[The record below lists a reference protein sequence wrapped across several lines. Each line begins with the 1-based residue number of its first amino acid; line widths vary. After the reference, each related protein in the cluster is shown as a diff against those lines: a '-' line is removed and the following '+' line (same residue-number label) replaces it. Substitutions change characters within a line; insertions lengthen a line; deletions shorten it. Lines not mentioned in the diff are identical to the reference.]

1 MRANHIVAAL
11 IAVQADRISFATP
24 SAWQQWSMP
33 GNAVTVTRET
43 GVEPVRVRT
52 SINAMAN
59 LSLSAAVVTPNG
71 DGVGDE
77 IRIEFD
83 ALKLQTPRPL
93 LGIEAG
99 LAQHYSLVWD
109 GRDTDGRV
117 VPPGSY
123 LLRLEIEGDSRNQ
136 TVQRLVSV
144 AD

>member
-1 MRANHIVAAL
+1 M
-11 IAVQADRISFATP
+11 
-24 SAWQQWSMP
+24 
-33 GNAVTVTRET
+33 
-43 GVEPVRVRT
+43 
-52 SINAMAN
+52 
-59 LSLSAAVVTPNG
+59 VTPNG

-144 AD
+144 AY